1 MLFRRNSLR
10 CRSMN
15 AYCSRAAW
23 QSTRRPFLNIPLLSG
38 ALVHLTTSWNFGNVF
53 FRFDLSHTY
62 RLLFETPKCFD
73 TSQDTVT
80 TFSDLPDCHS
90 FKFIRVTHISH
101 PTFPIPFFDIIK
113 CLLQSG
119 KSRFSPTDVKE
130 TPPTSYFVKD
140 SAPSSRLFSA
150 IHCDIGLINCCFCLQ
165 FFKAQQAYSN
175 TGTNV

>member
-101 PTFPIPFFDIIK
+101 PTFPIPFLTLSFDIIK
-113 CLLQSG
+113 CLYTVWEVHRLSPLQIRKG
-119 KSRFSPTDVKE
+119 
-130 TPPTSYFVKD
+130 
-140 SAPSSRLFSA
+140 SAE
-150 IHCDIGLINCCFCLQ
+150 
-165 FFKAQQAYSN
+165 
-175 TGTNV
+175 